1 MSKRTISLI
10 IILFLITAV
19 LFIIALRENTSPAS
33 TQTAVVPTPT
43 PFAHSVLSFEPSTVN
58 FTLGSMKPQVVAIQL
73 NTGGND
79 VTGVQLEMTYVPTAF
94 NQVNIAN
101 GLLFPNPFVIFPPK
115 ADTMEGTISFAYGIT
130 PGQYNQQHKGFG
142 TVALLTLTPALN
154 PVDINGNRI
163 TQTQIKFLPKS
174 LITAKGIDPSVMN
187 KTTFNNVLT
196 INYLS
201 GTVSATV
208 RSPTGQ

>member
-10 IILFLITAV
+10 VFLFIITEILL
-19 LFIIALRENTSPAS
+19 IIALRQNVNPNSNKVAI
-33 TQTAVVPTPT
+33 VPTPT
-43 PFAHSVLSFEPSTVN
+43 PYAHSVLSFAPNTVN
-58 FTLGSMKPQVVAIQL
+58 FTLGSSKPQVVAIQL

-79 VTGVQLEMTYVPTAF
+79 VTGVQLEMSYVPSAF
-94 NQVNIAN
+94 SQVTIAN

-130 PGQYNQQHKGFG
+130 PAQTNQQHEGYG
-142 TVALLTLTPALN
+142 TVALLTLTPAFN
-154 PVDINGNRI
+154 PVDANGNKI

-196 INYLS
+196 INY
-201 GTVSATV
+201 V
-208 RSPTGQ
+208 PTTSSIKVQPSIGK